1 MRKPNVSR
9 EARPPLRLFVN
20 PMAVWTDLMLKGGG
34 MVLASMEAAAA
45 RANSGRVGVIPTA
58 DAPGRAAR
66 ATPKAAS
73 KGKSSAKAKRKAK
86 RKAKAK
92 RR

>member
-34 MVLASMEAAAA
+34 IVLASMEAAAA
-45 RANSGRVGVIPTA
+45 RAKSARVGVIPTL
-58 DAPGRAAR
+58 DARAASTR
-66 ATPKAAS
+66 DKPKSAP
-73 KGKSSAKAKRKAK
+73 KGKPRTKAK